1 MKGHSSSEKNS
12 KSSEK
17 MTINITDGTLIPIK
31 DEGNLMSAWNIS
43 FFGAIAMLIILPLI
57 SPDPYLRI
65 LSFVPDGLIA
75 TFSVTVISIFFAL
88 IIGLFAGLG
97 RISQNILINLLS

>member
-1 MKGHSSSEKNS
+1 
-12 KSSEK
+12 
-17 MTINITDGTLIPIK
+17 MTINVTDGTLIPIK
-31 DEGNLMSAWNIS
+31 DEGSLMSAWNIS

-75 TFSVTVISIFFAL
+75 TFSVTIISIFL
-88 IIGLFAGLG
+88 P
-97 RISQNILINLLS
+97 